1 MWAKNRISI
10 LLVVYLVTTSSL
22 FGQSKKYKTIGSSNE
37 SIQQIV
43 VGDKGEYILALTEKY
58 ILQTWQVSN
67 NSLLVSQQIDG
78 ASASISLS
86 PDNSTLACGTSS
98 GQVQL
103 RSFPSLELKQTLNTE
118 DKLPVLK
125 TAWANQDSITVL
137 LNDNSVSLFSV
148 KSSRLIYNLPASEF
162 SATSL
167 DVSDSLNLIVVSDIE
182 GGLSFRKLSDGQ
194 LLRTTKSH
202 SKQIRE
208 VKIDKERNA
217 IVTVGDD
224 GKCQMTSIKT
234 DYLLFKRKR
243 YFTWLT
249 AIDLNQ
255 KSILLTSSEGFIEI
269 ITPFNSY
276 DLKINAVI
284 SSAKFIPTGE
294 SNQLVVCLGTLG
306 KGIVIVKA
314 SSMKAREKLRSPQIH
329 ANRVSF

>member
-1 MWAKNRISI
+1 
-10 LLVVYLVTTSSL
+10 
-22 FGQSKKYKTIGSSNE
+22 
-37 SIQQIV
+37 
-43 VGDKGEYILALTEKY
+43 
-58 ILQTWQVSN
+58 
-67 NSLLVSQQIDG
+67 
-78 ASASISLS
+78 
-86 PDNSTLACGTSS
+86 
-98 GQVQL
+98 
-103 RSFPSLELKQTLNTE
+103 
-118 DKLPVLK
+118 
-125 TAWANQDSITVL
+125 
-137 LNDNSVSLFSV
+137 
-148 KSSRLIYNLPASEF
+148 
-162 SATSL
+162 
-167 DVSDSLNLIVVSDIE
+167 
-182 GGLSFRKLSDGQ
+182 
-194 LLRTTKSH
+194 
-202 SKQIRE
+202 
-208 VKIDKERNA
+208 
-217 IVTVGDD
+217 
-224 GKCQMTSIKT
+224 MTSIKT